1 MKKIFKLYLF
11 GDIVHTSDDWLI
23 LHAMKHT
30 YKEELQKFLI
40 IK

>member
-1 MKKIFKLYLF
+1 MEKTFKLYLF
-11 GDIVHTSDDWLI
+11 GDLI
-23 LHAMKHT
+23 YKSKDLLIIKAMKNT

>member
-1 MKKIFKLYLF
+1 MKKTFKLYLF
-11 GDIVHTSDDWLI
+11 GDLI
-23 LHAMKHT
+23 YKSKDLLIIQAMKNT